1 MVDCSIDL
9 PPDQAPGSRS
19 GRWLFNSSVLQ
30 RLTDQADTIE
40 RVLAMANFTACFGI
54 CNGSTSPRPR
64 LAHGLEKCCRLMR
77 KPLRPD
83 FASVPNMA
91 SRLV

>member
-9 PPDQAPGSRS
+9 PSDRHRAQGAGAGFSTAACFS
-19 GRWLFNSSVLQ
+19 A
-30 RLTDQADTIE
+30 TDQADTIE

-54 CNGSTSPRPR
+54 CNGSASPRPR